1 MKTQL
6 DDAVEE
12 IINSPSI
19 LHEQYHDDFINNL
32 YCLKRDVELL
42 QENPNFSK
50 YKLLK
55 SMFVFSSLYEQFR
68 PNKITKND
76 VYFGT
81 VKKIQGIYFYLLK
94 YIDAELIFVFSKSFN
109 DLKEEYSIF
118 PKRTHEE
125 INWQLIIEDID
136 EICNCVSFKA
146 EEAAVKLYI
155 YADDNLPF
163 YMYQLIKTY
172 IIRHNTKIRNE
183 DISFITGNSI
193 VIKGNEVRGKIF
205 YDLKIGFLKISKE
218 E

>member
-6 DDAVEE
+6 SDAVEE
-12 IINSPSI
+12 IINSPFI
-19 LHEQYHDDFINNL
+19 LHEQYHDDFTNKL

-76 VYFGT
+76 IYFGT
-81 VKKIQGIYFYLLK
+81 VKKMQGIYFHLLK

-109 DLKEEYSIF
+109 DLEEEYSIL
-118 PKRTHEE
+118 PKKTHEE
-125 INWQLIIEDID
+125 INWKLVIEDIN
-136 EICNCVSFKA
+136 EICNCVSFNA
-146 EEAAVKLYI
+146 EEAAVKLYT

-163 YMYQLIKTY
+163 YMYQLIKKY
-172 IIRHNTKIRNE
+172 IIRHNKKIRNE

-193 VIKGNEVRGKIF
+193 VIKENEIRGKTF
-205 YDLKIGFLKISKE
+205 YDFKTALLKISDE
-218 E
+218 G